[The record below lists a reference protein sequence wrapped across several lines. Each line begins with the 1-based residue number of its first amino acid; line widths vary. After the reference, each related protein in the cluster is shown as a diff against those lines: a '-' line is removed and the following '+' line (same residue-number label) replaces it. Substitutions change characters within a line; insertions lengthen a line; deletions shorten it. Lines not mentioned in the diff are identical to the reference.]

1 MSYTDHSGQVKTASG
16 INIILGIWF
25 LISAWIYGYAA
36 ASQAM
41 VWNYVVVG
49 ALIAIFGIMRYATP
63 HSRIGFSWVNVVLGV
78 WALISPWIYGYAG
91 DMPRVWNDVI
101 VGIVV
106 AGLAIWSGSA
116 TVSEHRHQVAA

>member
-1 MSYTDHSGQVKTASG
+1 MSEMDHSGQVKTASG
-16 INIILGIWF
+16 INIVVGIWF
-25 LISAWIYGYAA
+25 LISTWVYGYAA

-41 VWNYVVVG
+41 VWNYIVVG
-49 ALIAIFGIMRYATP
+49 ALIAIFGAIRYATP
-63 HSRIGFSWVNVVLGV
+63 HSRVGFSWINIVLGV
-78 WALISPWIYGYAG
+78 WALLSPWIYSYAG

-106 AGLAIWSGSA
+106 AALAIWSGSA